1 MVVLFIQILNKKKER
16 RCCFFFKNFEEGIVS
31 SFHRTKYQRHRTY
44 KGLYKDGRYGSVEQ
58 IEFIKGSSAY
68 NNQFESSLKQII
80 NNRRK

>member
-1 MVVLFIQILNKKKER
+1 M
-16 RCCFFFKNFEEGIVS
+16 
-31 SFHRTKYQRHRTY
+31 
-44 KGLYKDGRYGSVEQ
+44 KGFTKDGRYGNVEQ

>member
-1 MVVLFIQILNKKKER
+1 MVVLFIQILNKKKKDDAAFSLR
-16 RCCFFFKNFEEGIVS
+16 TSKKVS
-31 SFHRTKYQRHRTY
+31 YLLFAGQSIRDTELI
-44 KGLYKDGRYGSVEQ
+44 KGFTKDGRYGNVEQ